1 MFDIPTFHWHQ
12 SVKFDWSP
20 QQLMDLGLMEPGQ
33 WF

>member
-1 MFDIPTFHWHQ
+1 MRSRA
-12 SVKFDWSP
+12 SVWRNLHEFRWNA